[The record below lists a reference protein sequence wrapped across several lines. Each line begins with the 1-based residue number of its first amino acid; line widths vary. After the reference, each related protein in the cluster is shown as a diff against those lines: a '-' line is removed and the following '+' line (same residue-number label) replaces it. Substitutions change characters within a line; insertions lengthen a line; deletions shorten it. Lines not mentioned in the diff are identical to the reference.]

1 VQVCGS
7 HGSDRASP
15 EREAIATSQGG
26 WLAERPLCGIAD
38 RYTWLDQEDT
48 RCNCWRRT
56 KLIRRHD
63 PDAELAFRLTFYLCE
78 GRSTGPTSDAVTAS
92 GASASFS
99 GTVSI
104 QPYTSGAAASRPGGD
119 SPVSQRR
126 ASGAGQIY

>member
-1 VQVCGS
+1 MQVCGS

-48 RCNCWRRT
+48 RCSCWRRT

-92 GASASFS
+92 VPLRPSLGPSPSS
-99 GTVSI
+99 RI
-104 QPYTSGAAASRPGGD
+104 RPGLQQA
-119 SPVSQRR
+119 VLEVTRR
-126 ASGAGQIY
+126 